1 MKGLTMCSFGKTHH
15 LFNVRALTMAALLTL
30 LCGCSVGPKYVKP
43 ATTVPSAFKESGN
56 WKESQPRENISRG
69 DWWKVFKDDGLNALE
84 NQVDISNQN
93 IVAAVAQVQQAR
105 ALLKGAK
112 AAYYP
117 TISVGVGSVQT
128 STGAMTTSNTSNA
141 AYANLSWELDV
152 WGKVRRNVE
161 SNRSNVQ
168 ASAAD
173 LETMRLSI
181 HATLAQDYFLLR
193 SLDTQQQIV
202 NETIDGYKRF
212 LQMTKNRYNNGVAS
226 QADVMQA
233 DTQYKTTLAQGI
245 DIGIQRAMTEHAIAI
260 LVGKLPSVFSVPVS
274 TAPMCP
280 PEVPLI
286 LPSELLERR
295 PDIAAAERR
304 VQVANAQ
311 IGVAKSAFFPSFS
324 LSATRE
330 AVSNNW
336 ATLFSLPNQIWSIGP
351 EAAETLFAGGAIRA
365 QVAQAK
371 AAYSVSVATYKQTV
385 LTGFQDVEDNLSSV
399 RILEQEAAAEDEA
412 VKAAHRSLVISL
424 NQYQAGTISALD
436 VVTAQI
442 AELSNRKTA
451 LNILYNRMSSSISL
465 IRALG
470 GGWDVS
476 MLPYADNKKAK

>member
-1 MKGLTMCSFGKTHH
+1 
-15 LFNVRALTMAALLTL
+15 
-30 LCGCSVGPKYVKP
+30 
-43 ATTVPSAFKESGN
+43 
-56 WKESQPRENISRG
+56 
-69 DWWKVFKDDGLNALE
+69 
-84 NQVDISNQN
+84 
-93 IVAAVAQVQQAR
+93 
-105 ALLKGAK
+105 
-112 AAYYP
+112 
-117 TISVGVGSVQT
+117 
-128 STGAMTTSNTSNA
+128 
-141 AYANLSWELDV
+141 
-152 WGKVRRNVE
+152 
-161 SNRSNVQ
+161 
-168 ASAAD
+168 
-173 LETMRLSI
+173 
-181 HATLAQDYFLLR
+181 
-193 SLDTQQQIV
+193 
-202 NETIDGYKRF
+202 
-212 LQMTKNRYNNGVAS
+212 MTKNRYNNGVAS